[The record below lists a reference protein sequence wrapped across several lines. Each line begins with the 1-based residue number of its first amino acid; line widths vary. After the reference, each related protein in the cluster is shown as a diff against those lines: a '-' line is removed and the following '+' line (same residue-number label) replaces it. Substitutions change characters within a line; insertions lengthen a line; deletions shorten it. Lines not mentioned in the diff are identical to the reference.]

1 MTPLLQRARKVA
13 PPKLA
18 DSVKTC
24 GTLFFSL
31 NVTLS
36 LFAFGLLSVLN
47 TYGVHSGKCTQ
58 SLWRES
64 RCFTLCCACA
74 IVTWEKC
81 VPLKQ
86 LKVGIKQF
94 EVQLWRRLDGHS
106 ARMSFWRPPQS
117 LLPPPAAEETSR
129 NFWKKFPK
137 STWEHLLFKI
147 LPARA
152 LHGPPKVDYQCA
164 RAGLE
169 LKSMGPAVSSLDV
182 KCRNEHWKICLEF
195 IFVSCTLI

>member
-94 EVQLWRRLDGHS
+94 EVQLWRRLDGHG

-117 LLPPPAAEETSR
+117 LLRHLLPKKPPETFGR
-129 NFWKKFPK
+129 NFPSQLGSTCSSKYYQLEHCTGHPK
-137 STWEHLLFKI
+137 WIISVPGPDSSLNLWAQPLVVSTWSVEMSI
-147 LPARA
+147 ERY
-152 LHGPPKVDYQCA
+152 V
-164 RAGLE
+164 
-169 LKSMGPAVSSLDV
+169 
-182 KCRNEHWKICLEF
+182 
-195 IFVSCTLI
+195 